1 MLMMIL
7 DAGSIK
13 CFSLQV
19 GYLQL
24 RGFRK
29 LAYDSTSCWVKIK
42 IKRNLRC
49 GTLGLEKLNRFMS
62 LRSYS

>member
-1 MLMMIL
+1 MLMMIP

-19 GYLQL
+19 GDLQL

-29 LAYDSTSCWVKIK
+29 LAYDSTSCRIK